1 MLKKIKKQQ
10 VGHRVGWFSGI
21 RVLVMQA
28 YCPGFSP
35 HGKRKLPP
43 TLCSLIHNYTD
54 HGTQASLLK
63 HIKRRNLKDDLQTRR
78 KWFKISYAIMT
89 YLK

>member
-43 TLCSLIHNYTD
+43 TLCSLIPQLHRPWNT
-54 HGTQASLLK
+54 GILA
-63 HIKRRNLKDDLQTRR
+63 
-78 KWFKISYAIMT
+78 
-89 YLK
+89 